1 MRMKRQTVLGLKIE
15 RTEEELTAHGGLALL
30 AQYSHGPGLRVGR
43 HLPGVADRILWW
55 SLVLMLQAGGR
66 SLEDLRKLK
75 GERALMK
82 LIGREQVP
90 DADRVGDWLRCMEIL
105 RMGRGGFWVWGGCA
119 MRSMRAF

>member
-1 MRMKRQTVLGLKIE
+1 
-15 RTEEELTAHGGLALL
+15 
-30 AQYSHGPGLRVGR
+30 
-43 HLPGVADRILWW
+43 
-55 SLVLMLQAGGR
+55 
-66 SLEDLRKLK
+66 
-75 GERALMK
+75 LMK